1 MTTPSEYAK
10 NATAALHQTLHV
22 SPGDFNAEGTT
33 AVIEQAIRNATSE
46 RETEVRTEAQE
57 RLTRLLSASPAVI
70 YSFKATADFAP
81 TFISDNI
88 TSVFG
93 YTTLQPST

>member
-33 AVIEQAIRNATSE
+33 AVIEQAIRNATRE
-46 RETEVRTEAQE
+46 RETGHGRCGA
-57 RLTRLLSASPAVI
+57 RLRRR
-70 YSFKATADFAP
+70 
-81 TFISDNI
+81 
-88 TSVFG
+88 SVWRDC
-93 YTTLQPST
+93 